1 MSLMCNFLT
10 FLILRSMADMSRS
23 ASRTLMSYFLSFKK
37 LFNVR
42 DLLLFFPL
50 IFICLWLCWVFDATH
65 RLLVVAAFLFAEHRL

>member
-42 DLLLFFPL
+42 DLLLFFSSNFYL
-50 IFICLWLCWVFDATH
+50 SLAVLG
-65 RLLVVAAFLFAEHRL
+65 L